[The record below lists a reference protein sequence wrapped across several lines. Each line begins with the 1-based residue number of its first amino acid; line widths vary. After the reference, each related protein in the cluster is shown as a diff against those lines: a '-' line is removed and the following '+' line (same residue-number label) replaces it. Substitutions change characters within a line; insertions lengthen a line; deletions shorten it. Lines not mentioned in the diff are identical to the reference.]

1 MWQRRWNIIVVRW
14 RCLLTWTEAL
24 HLAALA
30 SELAL
35 HNAGSRTYLE
45 PQSQPKSSCALTDHG
60 CLEHEMEA
68 ELICLAIRRGVSS
81 TGASKDAVA
90 ITCAVRSVR
99 TKQRLEPDSVGGWW
113 IRCLRGCAFSVLCV
127 LSVCVFRRKQV
138 ARGFT
143 YVAPTPHRI
152 LREKHRMDSSAIG
165 GIDGTRPTMH

>member
-1 MWQRRWNIIVVRW
+1 MLQHEPGSGVTPCALVKLRSTVARRAR
-14 RCLLTWTEAL
+14 AL
-24 HLAALA
+24 HA
-30 SELAL
+30 SLSL
-35 HNAGSRTYLE
+35 LPNLG
-45 PQSQPKSSCALTDHG
+45 PQSLPKSSCALTDHG

-99 TKQRLEPDSVGGWW
+99 TKQRLEPGSVGGWW
-113 IRCLRGCAFSVLCV
+113 IRRLRGCAFSVPCV